1 MSRRRGLL
9 GALGA
14 VLLAAGAA
22 PAGAAEVALAF
33 DDAPGGPATG
43 FRIERRA
50 AGARKF
56 EPLALVGPGVVQFVD
71 RSAGAGQLLCYRVR
85 PLASRLAA
93 GLVDRGLRGGP
104 RGDPAPAAPAATG
117 APAEPEASGAAAV
130 GGANADAAAAADTAP
145 GATAAGRRVRAGGG
159 WLQVLE

>member
-1 MSRRRGLL
+1 VSRRRGLL

-85 PLASRLAA
+85 PLASRSQQDWSTEVCAEAREGTSAL
-93 GLVDRGLRGGP
+93 
-104 RGDPAPAAPAATG
+104 AAPAATG
-117 APAEPEASGAAAV
+117 APAEPEASGAAAG
-130 GGANADAAAAADTAP
+130 GGANADAAAADTAP